1 MVNKKVLQ
9 PSPEMVM
16 VGSGFILPR
25 QESPGP
31 ADVVPVD
38 QRNQVEITEE
48 RNAEH
53 WLCSQ
58 YQTLY

>member
-9 PSPEMVM
+9 PWPEKVM
-16 VGSGFILPR
+16 VASGLILPR
-25 QESPGP
+25 EESPGP
-31 ADVVPVD
+31 ADVVAAD
-38 QRNQVEITEE
+38 QGNQVGIAEE
-48 RNAEH
+48 RNAEY